1 MSNGFVRR
9 VVTGF
14 DEAGNSTIV
23 EDGKSPHIKSVP
35 ERPGYYSTNIWRS
48 GAAPVSVAEPDQIS
62 GHIGVSPPANGTVL
76 RVIEFPP
83 EPQDLEEKTR
93 QIKATFGEIFQD
105 ADQSHSQE
113 LHPGMHQTDTVDY
126 AIVLEGEIVAMMEKA
141 ETILK
146 TGDILVQRGT
156 NHAWS
161 NRSEHPCK
169 VAFILIDG
177 QRN

>member
-1 MSNGFVRR
+1 MNDGLVRR

-14 DEAGNSTIV
+14 DENGNSTIV
-23 EDGKSPHIKSVP
+23 EDGASPHIKSVQ

-48 GAAPVSVAEPDQIS
+48 GAAPVSVTEPDLI
-62 GHIGVSPPANGTVL
+62 GDLVGVSPPANGTVL

-83 EPQDLEEKTR
+83 EPENPEEKAR
-93 QIKATFGEIFQD
+93 QIKASFGEIFQD
-105 ADQSHSQE
+105 ADQSLSQD

-126 AIVLEGEIVAMMEKA
+126 AIVLEGEIVAVMEKD
-141 ETILK
+141 ETILA

-156 NHAWS
+156 NHAWN
-161 NRSEHPCK
+161 NRSELPCK